1 MFCKVQMAASDLN
14 FTTKF
19 WLFIGKFSSSK
30 LFFKMPHHRHF
41 LVIFNH
47 RKSFGWLRW
56 ALQKSEGEI
65 LTYKSNHREVF
76 LENTSAFNN
85 TQIVLLNIVPLR

>member
-14 FTTKF
+14 FTAKF
-19 WLFIGKFSSSK
+19 WLLVNFQVQNFSSK
-30 LFFKMPHHRHF
+30 CLITHF